1 MTHGHKVLQ
10 MMKGNHY
17 ATQQALVDAIVSKFG
32 ADERFYTC
40 SAQGMTAA
48 ELVDFLAAKG
58 KFKPCENDTTDFTVD
73 ATKICNHQ

>member
-1 MTHGHKVLQ
+1 MTHGHEVLQ

-58 KFKPCENDTTDFTVD
+58 
-73 ATKICNHQ
+73 